1 MNEII
6 GIAEACATTM
16 RKTKKI
22 KMNGDGGGFIQ
33 RVSSIVVEVWDRL
46 GFLNTTTMS
55 MRDHLVISNL
65 LWLWPEEGTELQ

>member
-1 MNEII
+1 MSEII
-6 GIAEACATTM
+6 GIAEACDMTM

-22 KMNGDGGGFIQ
+22 KMNGDGSGFIQ
-33 RVSSIVVEVWDRL
+33 RVSSILVEVWDRL